1 MLFQIEIRLQIMKNL
16 IWVTSYPKSG
26 NTWMRYLLANYFYN
40 QSGLFDPKIIK
51 HIDRLK
57 LPKNM
62 SMFNDEGKISINKIS
77 KNWIPAQE
85 KLQSNQ
91 VKFIKNH
98 GANLTINDNQFTNEE
113 LTCGIILIVR
123 DPRDVIISGLN
134 YWNLDN
140 YDEMIEKICDE
151 EFLTIYQKEQPHKIE
166 VIGSWKV
173 NFLSWYSGLKK
184 VPKIIIRYEDMI
196 KNTEEQLFRVLN
208 FLSHLFNF
216 EINKEKILF
225 SVENSNF
232 KKLSEAESNGDFIE
246 DVQKKGKFF
255 RKGKIGQYHA
265 ELNKFQIKKIE
276 DAFHREMRFL
286 DYL

>member
-1 MLFQIEIRLQIMKNL
+1 MKNL

-123 DPRDVIISGLN
+123 APRDVIISGLN

-166 VIGSWKV
+166 AIGSWKV

-184 VPKIIIRYEDMI
+184 
-196 KNTEEQLFRVLN
+196 F
-208 FLSHLFNF
+208 
-216 EINKEKILF
+216 
-225 SVENSNF
+225 
-232 KKLSEAESNGDFIE
+232 
-246 DVQKKGKFF
+246 QK
-255 RKGKIGQYHA
+255 
-265 ELNKFQIKKIE
+265 
-276 DAFHREMRFL
+276 
-286 DYL
+286 